1 MAKSDNTRVNGPAG
15 GYTGG
20 MRSSHHADG
29 TFRSKSLSE
38 CSQSIDGSFVFIVNG
53 TTYVALVCLH
63 GVDSSK
69 RSCTIRTR
77 GFPVIIIIIIS
88 YTVVHV
94 LEAVV

>member
-1 MAKSDNTRVNGPAG
+1 MAKSDNTRGNGPAG

-20 MRSSHHADG
+20 MRSSHADG
-29 TFRSKSLSE
+29 KFRSKSLSE

-69 RSCTIRTR
+69 RSCTIRYQR
-77 GFPVIIIIIIS
+77 FSCYNNNNNILK
-88 YTVVHV
+88 VVHV